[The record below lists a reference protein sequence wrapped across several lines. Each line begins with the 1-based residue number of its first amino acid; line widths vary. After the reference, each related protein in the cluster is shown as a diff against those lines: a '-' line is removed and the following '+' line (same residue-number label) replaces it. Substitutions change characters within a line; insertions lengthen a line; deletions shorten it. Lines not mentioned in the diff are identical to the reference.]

1 MRVRDDLALVH
12 TADFF
17 TPIVDDPY
25 DFGRIA
31 AANALSDVYAM
42 GAEPLS
48 ALNLVAFPLSRLGPE
63 VLAEILRGGADV
75 VRASGALL
83 VGGHSIDDPEP
94 KYGLAVTG
102 TVHPDELLTN
112 GGGREGDALVL
123 TKPLGVGA
131 ISTALKRGRGHDLLP
146 LAVETMTTLNADAAR
161 AARGAGAHALTD
173 VTGFGLLGHVRELA
187 EASGLAA
194 VIEADAVPALAGV
207 EDLLRDGDA
216 VSGAAGATASTPRPS
231 PASATASRSGAGA
244 WCATPR
250 PPAACSSRFP
260 PTAP

>member
-1 MRVRDDLALVH
+1 
-12 TADFF
+12 
-17 TPIVDDPY
+17 
-25 DFGRIA
+25 
-31 AANALSDVYAM
+31 
-42 GAEPLS
+42 
-48 ALNLVAFPLSRLGPE
+48 
-63 VLAEILRGGADV
+63 
-75 VRASGALL
+75 
-83 VGGHSIDDPEP
+83 
-94 KYGLAVTG
+94 
-102 TVHPDELLTN
+102 
-112 GGGREGDALVL
+112 
-123 TKPLGVGA
+123 
-131 ISTALKRGRGHDLLP
+131 
-146 LAVETMTTLNADAAR
+146 MTTLNADAAR

-260 PTAP
+260 PTAPLRSLAPSSGGSPPASQAPSPWTSAGVRRDVRSPGVAGAVIGDPRNRADLRMPVLAAERAQSTAMRRSEASIARSLIEA